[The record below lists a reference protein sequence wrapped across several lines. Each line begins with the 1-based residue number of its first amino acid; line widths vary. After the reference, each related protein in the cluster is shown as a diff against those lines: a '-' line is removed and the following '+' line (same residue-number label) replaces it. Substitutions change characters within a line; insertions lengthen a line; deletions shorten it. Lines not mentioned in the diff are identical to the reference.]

1 MAISFFGKK
10 KEETSSSVNQ
20 VVMVPVAAIV
30 PNRFQPRK
38 VFNTDHIGEL
48 ASTIEQHGLLQPI
61 VLREYEDQKFEIIA
75 GERRFRAIQTLKWAE
90 LPAIVQKMDDH
101 ETASM
106 ALIENLQREELTAVE
121 EADAYQNLMKLNGF
135 TQASLAEKMGKSQ
148 SFVANK
154 LRLLKLSQPV
164 QEAIMNHEISERHGR
179 SLLKLDE
186 FNQQMVLHQILA
198 EQLTVK
204 DTEALVASIIN
215 PEPAVEEEVA
225 VVEEETATTE
235 ESTETSKKAG
245 KKKAPKKE
253 MTTGDTKVAVNTI
266 KKSIELIEQS
276 GIPVS
281 AVEDDQKD
289 VYRITIEIPKK

>member
-10 KEETSSSVNQ
+10 KDDKNINQ

-38 VFNTDHIGEL
+38 VFNTENIAEL

-61 VLREYEDQKFEIIA
+61 ILREYDQQKFEIIA

-90 LPAIVQKMDDH
+90 LPAIVEKMDDH

-121 EADAYQNLMKLNGF
+121 EADAYKSLMKLNEF

-186 FNQQMVLHQILA
+186 FKQQMVLHQILA
-198 EQLTVK
+198 DKLTVK
-204 DTEALVASIIN
+204 ETEALVESIVN
-215 PEPAVEEEVA
+215 P
-225 VVEEETATTE
+225 VVVNETTE
-235 ESTETSKKAG
+235 EAPAEEVDKDLE
-245 KKKAPKKE
+245 KAPKPKR
-253 MTTGDTKVAVNTI
+253 TTNKIEKTVVRDPRIAVNTI
-266 KKSIELIEQS
+266 KKSLQLVEES
-276 GIPVS
+276 GIIVKTT
-281 AVEDDQKD
+281 EEEQDD
-289 VYRITIEIPKK
+289 VYRMIIEIPKK

>member
-1 MAISFFGKK
+1 MALSFFNKK
-10 KEETSSSVNQ
+10 KDDKSINQ
-20 VVMVPVAAIV
+20 VIKVPVAAIV

-38 VFNTDHIGEL
+38 VFNADNIAEL

-61 VLREYEDQKFEIIA
+61 ILREYEDQKYEIIA

-90 LPAIVQKMDDH
+90 LPAIVQTMDDH

-121 EADAYQNLMKLNGF
+121 EAQAYKDLMKLNDF

-179 SLLKLDE
+179 SLLRLDE
-186 FNQQMVLHQILA
+186 FKQQMILHQILA

-204 DTEALVASIIN
+204 DTEALVNKTLN
-215 PEPAVEEEVA
+215 PEP
-225 VVEEETATTE
+225 
-235 ESTETSKKAG
+235 ESTEETVDATDDSLKEATTKAKKAND
-245 KKKAPKKE
+245 KAKKAIAH
-253 MTTGDTKVAVNTI
+253 DTRIAVNTI
-266 KKSIELIEQS
+266 KKSVQMVEQS
-276 GIPVS
+276 GI
-281 AVEDDQKD
+281 AVKATEEEQDD
-289 VYRITIEIPKK
+289 VYRITIEIPKQ

>member
-38 VFNTDHIGEL
+38 VFNADHIGEL

-225 VVEEETATTE
+225 DVEEEPATIE
-235 ESTETSKKAG
+235 ESTETPKKAG

-253 MTTGDTKVAVNTI
+253 MTIADTKVAVNTI

>member
-1 MAISFFGKK
+1 MALSFFNKK
-10 KEETSSSVNQ
+10 KDDKNINQ
-20 VVMVPVAAIV
+20 VIKVPVSAIV

-38 VFNTDHIGEL
+38 VFNADNIAEL

-61 VLREYEDQKFEIIA
+61 ILREYEDQKYEIIA

-90 LPAIVQKMDDH
+90 LPAIVQTMDDH

-121 EADAYQNLMKLNGF
+121 EAQAYKDLMKLNDF

-179 SLLKLDE
+179 SLLRLDE
-186 FNQQMVLHQILA
+186 FKQQMILHQILA

-204 DTEALVASIIN
+204 DTEALVSQTLK
-215 PEPAVEEEVA
+215 PEIEPT
-225 VVEEETATTE
+225 EETADSTNDNLNEATTKA
-235 ESTETSKKAG
+235 KKAND
-245 KKKAPKKE
+245 KAKKAIAH
-253 MTTGDTKVAVNTI
+253 DTRIAVNTI
-266 KKSIELIEQS
+266 KKSVQMVEQS
-276 GIPVS
+276 GI
-281 AVEDDQKD
+281 AVKATEEEQDD
-289 VYRITIEIPKK
+289 VYRITIEIPKQ

>member
-38 VFNTDHIGEL
+38 VFNADHIGEL

-225 VVEEETATTE
+225 DIEEEPATTE
-235 ESTETSKKAG
+235 EATETPKKAG
-245 KKKAPKKE
+245 KRKAPKKE
-253 MTTGDTKVAVNTI
+253 MTTADTKVAVNTI

>member
-1 MAISFFGKK
+1 MALSFFNKK
-10 KEETSSSVNQ
+10 KDDKNINQ
-20 VVMVPVAAIV
+20 VIKVPVSAIV

-38 VFNTDHIGEL
+38 VFNADNIAEL

-61 VLREYEDQKFEIIA
+61 ILREYENQKYEIIA

-90 LPAIVQKMDDH
+90 LPAIVQTMDDH

-121 EADAYQNLMKLNGF
+121 EAQAYKDLMKLNDF

-179 SLLKLDE
+179 SLLRLDE
-186 FNQQMVLHQILA
+186 FKQQMILHQILA

-204 DTEALVASIIN
+204 DTEALVSQTLK
-215 PEPAVEEEVA
+215 PEIEPT
-225 VVEEETATTE
+225 EETADSTNDNLNEATTKAKKVNDKA
-235 ESTETSKKAG
+235 KKAI
-245 KKKAPKKE
+245 AH
-253 MTTGDTKVAVNTI
+253 DTRIAVNTI
-266 KKSIELIEQS
+266 KKSVQMVEQS
-276 GIPVS
+276 GI
-281 AVEDDQKD
+281 AVKATEEEQDD
-289 VYRITIEIPKK
+289 VYRITIEIPKQ

>member
-1 MAISFFGKK
+1 MALSFFNKK
-10 KEETSSSVNQ
+10 KDDKSINQ
-20 VVMVPVAAIV
+20 VVKVPVSAIV

-38 VFNTDHIGEL
+38 VFNADNIAEL

-61 VLREYEDQKFEIIA
+61 ILREYEDQKYEIIA

-90 LPAIVQKMDDH
+90 LPAIVQTMDDH

-121 EADAYQNLMKLNGF
+121 EAQAYKDLMKLNDF

-179 SLLKLDE
+179 SLLRLDE
-186 FNQQMVLHQILA
+186 FKQQMILHQILA

-204 DTEALVASIIN
+204 DTEALVNKTLN
-215 PEPAVEEEVA
+215 PEP
-225 VVEEETATTE
+225 
-235 ESTETSKKAG
+235 ESTEETVDATDDSLKEATTKAKKAND
-245 KKKAPKKE
+245 KAKKAIAH
-253 MTTGDTKVAVNTI
+253 DTRIAVNTI
-266 KKSIELIEQS
+266 KKSVQMVEQS
-276 GIPVS
+276 GI
-281 AVEDDQKD
+281 AVKATEEEQDD
-289 VYRITIEIPKK
+289 VYRITIEIPKQ

>member
-1 MAISFFGKK
+1 MALSFFNKK
-10 KEETSSSVNQ
+10 KDDKSINQ
-20 VVMVPVAAIV
+20 VIKVPVSAIV

-38 VFNTDHIGEL
+38 VFNADNIAEL

-61 VLREYEDQKFEIIA
+61 ILREYEDQKYEIIA

-90 LPAIVQKMDDH
+90 LPAIVQTMDDN

-121 EADAYQNLMKLNGF
+121 EAQAYKDLMKLNDF

-179 SLLKLDE
+179 SLLRLDE
-186 FNQQMVLHQILA
+186 FKQQMILHQILA

-204 DTEALVASIIN
+204 DTEALINKTLN
-215 PEPAVEEEVA
+215 PEP
-225 VVEEETATTE
+225 
-235 ESTETSKKAG
+235 ESTEETVDATDDSLKEATTKAKKAND
-245 KKKAPKKE
+245 KAKKAIAH
-253 MTTGDTKVAVNTI
+253 DTRIAVNTI
-266 KKSIELIEQS
+266 KKSVQMVEQS
-276 GIPVS
+276 GI
-281 AVEDDQKD
+281 AVKATEEEQDD
-289 VYRITIEIPKK
+289 VYRITIEIPKQ

>member
-10 KEETSSSVNQ
+10 KDDKNINQ

-38 VFNTDHIGEL
+38 VFNTENIAEL

-61 VLREYEDQKFEIIA
+61 ILREYDQQKFEIIA

-90 LPAIVQKMDDH
+90 LPAIVEKMDDH

-121 EADAYQNLMKLNGF
+121 EADAYKSLMKLNEF

-186 FNQQMVLHQILA
+186 FKQQMVLHQILA
-198 EQLTVK
+198 DKLTVK
-204 DTEALVASIIN
+204 ETEALVESIVN
-215 PEPAVEEEVA
+215 P
-225 VVEEETATTE
+225 VVVNETTE
-235 ESTETSKKAG
+235 EASAEEVDKDLE
-245 KKKAPKKE
+245 KAPKPKRTTKKKE
-253 MTTGDTKVAVNTI
+253 KTVVRDPRIAVNTI
-266 KKSIELIEQS
+266 KKSLQLVEES
-276 GIPVS
+276 GIIVKTT
-281 AVEDDQKD
+281 EEEQDD
-289 VYRITIEIPKK
+289 VYRMIIEIPKK

>member
-1 MAISFFGKK
+1 MALSFFNKK
-10 KEETSSSVNQ
+10 KDDKSINQ
-20 VVMVPVAAIV
+20 VIKVPVSAIV

-38 VFNTDHIGEL
+38 VFNADNIAEL

-61 VLREYEDQKFEIIA
+61 ILREYEDQKYEIIA

-90 LPAIVQKMDDH
+90 LPAIIQTMDDH

-121 EADAYQNLMKLNGF
+121 EAQAYKDLMKLNDF

-179 SLLKLDE
+179 SLLRLDE
-186 FNQQMVLHQILA
+186 FKQQMILHQILA

-204 DTEALVASIIN
+204 DTEALVNKTLN
-215 PEPAVEEEVA
+215 PEP
-225 VVEEETATTE
+225 
-235 ESTETSKKAG
+235 ESTEETVDATDDSLKEATTKAKKAND
-245 KKKAPKKE
+245 KAKKAIAH
-253 MTTGDTKVAVNTI
+253 DTRIAVNTI
-266 KKSIELIEQS
+266 KKSVQMVEQS
-276 GIPVS
+276 GI
-281 AVEDDQKD
+281 AVKATEEEQDD
-289 VYRITIEIPKK
+289 VYRITIEIPKQ

>member
-10 KEETSSSVNQ
+10 KEETSTSVNQ

-38 VFNTDHIGEL
+38 VFNTDHISEL

-121 EADAYQNLMKLNGF
+121 EADAYQNLMKLNDF

-204 DTEALVASIIN
+204 DTEVLVASIIN
-215 PEPAVEEEVA
+215 PEPAVEEVA
-225 VVEEETATTE
+225 VVEETAITEETAI
-235 ESTETSKKAG
+235 ETPKKAG

>member
-1 MAISFFGKK
+1 MALSFFNKK
-10 KEETSSSVNQ
+10 KDDKSINQ
-20 VVMVPVAAIV
+20 VIKVPVSAIV

-38 VFNTDHIGEL
+38 VFNADNIAEL

-61 VLREYEDQKFEIIA
+61 ILREYEDQKYEIIA

-90 LPAIVQKMDDH
+90 LPAIVQTMDDH

-121 EADAYQNLMKLNGF
+121 EAQAYKDLMKLNDF

-179 SLLKLDE
+179 SILRLDE
-186 FNQQMVLHQILA
+186 FKQQMILHQILA

-204 DTEALVASIIN
+204 DTEALVNKTLN
-215 PEPAVEEEVA
+215 PEP
-225 VVEEETATTE
+225 
-235 ESTETSKKAG
+235 ESTEETVDATDDSLKEATTKAKKAND
-245 KKKAPKKE
+245 KAKKAIAH
-253 MTTGDTKVAVNTI
+253 DTRIAVNTI
-266 KKSIELIEQS
+266 KKSVQMVEQS
-276 GIPVS
+276 GI
-281 AVEDDQKD
+281 AVKATEEEQDD
-289 VYRITIEIPKK
+289 VYRITIEIPKQ

>member
-1 MAISFFGKK
+1 MALSFFNKK
-10 KEETSSSVNQ
+10 KDDKNINQ
-20 VVMVPVAAIV
+20 VIKVPVSAIV

-38 VFNTDHIGEL
+38 VFNADNIAEL

-61 VLREYEDQKFEIIA
+61 ILREYEDQKYEIIA

-90 LPAIVQKMDDH
+90 LPAIVQTMDDH

-121 EADAYQNLMKLNGF
+121 EAQAYKDLMKLNDF

-179 SLLKLDE
+179 SLLRLDE
-186 FNQQMVLHQILA
+186 FKQQMILHQILA

-204 DTEALVASIIN
+204 DTEALVN
-215 PEPAVEEEVA
+215 QTLKPEIEPT
-225 VVEEETATTE
+225 EETADSTNDNLNEATTKA
-235 ESTETSKKAG
+235 KKAND
-245 KKKAPKKE
+245 KAKKAIAH
-253 MTTGDTKVAVNTI
+253 DTRIAVNTI
-266 KKSIELIEQS
+266 KKSVQMVEQS
-276 GIPVS
+276 GI
-281 AVEDDQKD
+281 AVKATEEEQDD
-289 VYRITIEIPKK
+289 VYRIMIEIPKQ

>member
-1 MAISFFGKK
+1 MALSFFNKK
-10 KEETSSSVNQ
+10 KDDKSINQ
-20 VVMVPVAAIV
+20 VIKVPVSAIV

-38 VFNTDHIGEL
+38 VFNADNIAEL

-61 VLREYEDQKFEIIA
+61 ILREYEDQKYEIIA

-90 LPAIVQKMDDH
+90 LPAIVQTMDDH

-121 EADAYQNLMKLNGF
+121 EAQAYKDLMKLNDF

-179 SLLKLDE
+179 SLLRLDE
-186 FNQQMVLHQILA
+186 FKQQMILHQILA

-204 DTEALVASIIN
+204 DTEALVNKTLN
-215 PEPAVEEEVA
+215 PEPESA
-225 VVEEETATTE
+225 EETVDATDDSLKEATTKA
-235 ESTETSKKAG
+235 KKAND
-245 KKKAPKKE
+245 KAKKAIAH
-253 MTTGDTKVAVNTI
+253 DTRIAVNTI
-266 KKSIELIEQS
+266 KKSVQMVEQS
-276 GIPVS
+276 GI
-281 AVEDDQKD
+281 AVKATEEEQDD
-289 VYRITIEIPKK
+289 VYRITIEIPKQ

>member
-38 VFNTDHIGEL
+38 VFNADHIGEL

-225 VVEEETATTE
+225 DVEEATATIE
-235 ESTETSKKAG
+235 ESTETPKKAG

-253 MTTGDTKVAVNTI
+253 MTTADTKVAVNTI

>member
-1 MAISFFGKK
+1 MALSFFNKK
-10 KEETSSSVNQ
+10 KDDKSINQ
-20 VVMVPVAAIV
+20 VIKVPVSAIV

-38 VFNTDHIGEL
+38 VFNADNIAEL

-61 VLREYEDQKFEIIA
+61 ILREYEDQKYEIIA

-90 LPAIVQKMDDH
+90 LPAIVQTMDDY

-121 EADAYQNLMKLNGF
+121 EAQAYKDLMKLNDF

-179 SLLKLDE
+179 SLLRLDE
-186 FNQQMVLHQILA
+186 FKQQMILHQILA

-204 DTEALVASIIN
+204 DTEALVNKTLN
-215 PEPAVEEEVA
+215 PEP
-225 VVEEETATTE
+225 
-235 ESTETSKKAG
+235 ESTEETVDATDDSLKEATTKAKKAND
-245 KKKAPKKE
+245 KAKKAIAH
-253 MTTGDTKVAVNTI
+253 DTRIAVNTI
-266 KKSIELIEQS
+266 KKSVQMVEQS
-276 GIPVS
+276 GI
-281 AVEDDQKD
+281 AVKATEEEQDD
-289 VYRITIEIPKK
+289 VYRITIEIPKQ